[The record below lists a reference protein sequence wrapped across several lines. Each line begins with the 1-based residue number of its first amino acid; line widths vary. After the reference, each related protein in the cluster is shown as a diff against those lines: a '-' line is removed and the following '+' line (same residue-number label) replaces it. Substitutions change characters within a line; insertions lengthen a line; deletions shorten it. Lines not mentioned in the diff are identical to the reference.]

1 MLSIEVRMALLDELS
16 NANKAR
22 WELARILL
30 DSKVT
35 GDIEEL
41 HIECVEV
48 AKRLKAEAEDRR

>member
-1 MLSIEVRMALLDELS
+1 VTLVEELS

-30 DSKVT
+30 DNRVT

-41 HIECVEV
+41 HARCVEV
-48 AKRLKAEAEDRR
+48 AETLVSNVTDDGG